1 MASSV
6 ELDAGVWGSRTARP
20 GQGAGEGAR
29 NGGVPWHVGYRHQEP
44 RTPIVAGGVRLECEM
59 SPWFGGNRG
68 GNGVVPRCHQT
79 KNAASSG
86 KLDGGE
92 VEKGRCQEC
101 RRDRTAQARRKHERL
116 RQGAS
121 GSPPI
126 RGPANGATVPPSRC
140 SANNTT
146 PPLNLHLTITHT
158 HSSFILGSCF
168 SRGDKPSCGASVL
181 HRVLGHWCHPGL
193 LVHLAL
199 SWLQVGSCPVTHMD
213 GRQVRPNVGV
223 FHQISVYT
231 SQSGNLVCHRALF
244 HGQGLGSTETRCSPH
259 LFSPI
264 LGSAS
269 TYSTCSHCIRLQGA
283 ALDLALRGVW
293 SLHLGKD
300 DHRSNNISTMK
311 QTRYLHP
318 AAGT

>member
-1 MASSV
+1 MP
-6 ELDAGVWGSRTARP
+6 RMPARP
-20 GQGAGEGAR
+20 HGAGKKEAR
-29 NGGVPWHVGYRHQEP
+29 AFEARGKWQPTYQRAGQWGHGPTIQVLCKQHHPAVEP
-44 RTPIVAGGVRLECEM
+44 
-59 SPWFGGNRG
+59 SPD
-68 GNGVVPRCHQT
+68 H
-79 KNAASSG
+79 
-86 KLDGGE
+86 
-92 VEKGRCQEC
+92 
-101 RRDRTAQARRKHERL
+101 
-116 RQGAS
+116 
-121 GSPPI
+121 
-126 RGPANGATVPPSRC
+126 
-140 SANNTT
+140 
-146 PPLNLHLTITHT
+146 HT
-158 HSSFILGSCF
+158 HPQQLHLGSCF

-181 HRVLGHWCHPGL
+181 HRVLSRWCHPGL

-223 FHQISVYT
+223 FHQISVCT

-264 LGSAS
+264 LDSAS